1 MHRLATM
8 LLRRSTT
15 AAAIGAIIATR
26 AGTTMITV
34 DPSIMMEAMVDT
46 D

>member
-15 AAAIGAIIATR
+15 AMAIGAINATR
-26 AGTTMITV
+26 AGTTMTTAGQSIT
-34 DPSIMMEAMVDT
+34 MEATVDT